1 MKVLI
6 DTSVWISHIRKHN
19 SVLDGLLFGGEV
31 VAHPFVIGE
40 LALGSFKGREKF
52 VEQMAGIRQ
61 AAIMDAEFVLTFIA
75 RAKLSGS
82 GIGYVDA
89 HLLASAIAN
98 QLQFWTEDI
107 RVEAAA
113 RRLGVAFP
121 ALQ

>member
-1 MKVLI
+1 VKVLV
-6 DTSVWISHIRKHN
+6 DTSIWISHIRKRD
-19 SVLDGLLFGGEV
+19 SLLDGLLFGGDIV
-31 VAHPFVIGE
+31 SHPFVIGE
-40 LALGSFKGREKF
+40 LALGKFKGREKF
-52 VEQMAGIRQ
+52 VAELAGIRQ
-61 AAIMDAEFVLTFIA
+61 AAILDPEFVLTFIE

-89 HLLASAIAN
+89 HLLASAVAN
-98 QLQFWTEDI
+98 QLRLWTGDL